1 MSYEL
6 RVTGYNRRSLG
17 DGWPRLPSIGRG
29 RKSKSV
35 NQKSKTGFTLLELLL
50 SLALIGLLLV
60 AMNQFIFSM
69 GELWGRGTDV
79 RLFDRHTR
87 AVTRFVEK
95 MLGSTV
101 LPEAQGSQALT
112 VEDIRLPDGPVTP
125 LLTFEL
131 PAGSRALPWPD
142 APLPDVVCS
151 LGVRPDQGLVCYWH
165 SQIETHFADESPR
178 ATVLSPLV
186 TGISYDYYNA
196 SYNRWQTYPTMQ
208 RDSSGRWQMP
218 TRLRLQFTYNRLTRE
233 TVVTLPSASQALP
246 LF

>member
-1 MSYEL
+1 MSFGFRFL
-6 RVTGYNRRSLG
+6 LFDLVRRPRRGPSGACDRVQ
-17 DGWPRLPSIGRG
+17 
-29 RKSKSV
+29 SKS
-35 NQKSKTGFTLLELLL
+35 QSKKPKTTTAFTLIEMVL

-79 RLFDRHTR
+79 RLFDRHAR

-95 MLGSTV
+95 MVGVTA
-101 LPEAQGSQALT
+101 LPEAQGTQALT
-112 VEDIRLPDGPVTP
+112 VEEIRLPDGPVTP

-131 PAGSRALPWPD
+131 PAGSRVLPWPG

-165 SQIETHFADESPR
+165 SRIEAHFADESPR

-186 TGISYDYYNA
+186 TAISYDYYNA
-196 SYNRWQTYPTMQ
+196 NYNRWQTYPAMQ
-208 RDSSGRWQMP
+208 RDSSGRWQLP
-218 TRLRLQFTYNRLTRE
+218 TRLRLRFTYDRLTRE